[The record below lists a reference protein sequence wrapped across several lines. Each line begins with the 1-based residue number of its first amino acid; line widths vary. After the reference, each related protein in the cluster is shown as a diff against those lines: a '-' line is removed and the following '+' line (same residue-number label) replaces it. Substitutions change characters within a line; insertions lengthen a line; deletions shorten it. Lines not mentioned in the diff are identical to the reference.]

1 MTNSAMLHLAQVKK
15 NLATGGME
23 VELLASLGTNN
34 TWEVSRGTQTS
45 ATLRLAVT
53 ERSRSAGQ
61 ALSPRLSAP
70 TSLPLENDHLF
81 VEGLLVLVEEG
92 KNEEIISIKDAKDW
106 VLDVVE
112 NYLAKTSITSEFV
125 DREQQRVEQWRQ
137 EIALESQDLTCKRLE
152 IETRRDELQN
162 LEESLQQQREELELE
177 REALKAE
184 REELEGRKI

>member
-34 TWEVSRGTQTS
+34 TWEVSRGTQ
-45 ATLRLAVT
+45 L
-53 ERSRSAGQ
+53 
-61 ALSPRLSAP
+61 AP

-106 VLDVVE
+106 VLDLVE
-112 NYLAKTSITSEFV
+112 NYLAQTSITSEFV

-152 IETRRDELQN
+152 IETRRDELQDIF
-162 LEESLQQQREELELE
+162 ESLQQQREELELE

-184 REELEGRKI
+184 REELEGQKT

>member
-45 ATLRLAVT
+45 A
-53 ERSRSAGQ
+53 GQ

-70 TSLPLENDHLF
+70 TSLPLKNDNLF

-106 VLDVVE
+106 VLDLVE
-112 NYLAKTSITSEFV
+112 NYLAQTSITSEFV

-152 IETRRDELQN
+152 IETRRDELQDIF
-162 LEESLQQQREELELE
+162 ESLQQQREELELE

-184 REELEGRKI
+184 REELEGQKTQQTNN

>member
-15 NLATGGME
+15 NLATGDME
-23 VELLASLGTNN
+23 VEFLASLGTNN
-34 TWEVSRGTQTS
+34 TWEVSRGTQ
-45 ATLRLAVT
+45 L
-53 ERSRSAGQ
+53 
-61 ALSPRLSAP
+61 AP
-70 TSLPLENDHLF
+70 TSLPLKNDNLF

-106 VLDVVE
+106 VLDLVE
-112 NYLAKTSITSEFV
+112 NYLAQTSITSEFV